1 MRLTP
6 VTTNL
11 LPGLSLGVLLLAST
25 ALAQAPRL
33 TVPDP
38 SPHASISQR
47 VGVTDITV
55 DYHRPAVAKR
65 KIWGELVPYGEV
77 WRAGANENT
86 TITFST
92 PATVG
97 GKQLP
102 AGTYGLHTIP
112 TQSTWTVILST
123 VSSAWGSFSYDE
135 KEDAVRLTV
144 TPQPAELE
152 ENLEYRFEK
161 PTETSVDVV
170 LHWERLQL
178 SFPIAV
184 DTKAIT
190 LASLK
195 SQLRGLARFSWQP
208 WNQAAQWCLR
218 NNYDLDQAL
227 AWADRSIG
235 MQAAYANL
243 TTKAALLEKK
253 KDLDGAS
260 KLRAQAMKLATEADI
275 NNLAYQLLAEKKT
288 SEALALF
295 RKNVKEHPE
304 SWNGYDSLGEA
315 LATTGDKKGAQ
326 ENYSKALALAKDP
339 ADKKRIGGILAKLEK

>member
-1 MRLTP
+1 MQP
-6 VTTNL
+6 MTNL
-11 LPGLSLGVLLLAST
+11 WSGLTLGVILLAST

-38 SPHASISQR
+38 SPHASVSQR
-47 VGVTDITV
+47 VGLTDITV
-55 DYHRPAVAKR
+55 DYHRPSVAKR

-92 PATVG
+92 PVTVG

-102 AGTYGLHTIP
+102 AGAYGLHTIP
-112 TQSTWTVILST
+112 TPTTWTVILST
-123 VSSAWGSFSYDE
+123 VSSAWGSFSYDQ

-144 TPQPAELE
+144 TPQPAEFE
-152 ENLEYRFEK
+152 ESLEYRFEK
-161 PTETSVDVV
+161 PTGNSADVV
-170 LHWERLQL
+170 LHWERLQI
-178 SFPIAV
+178 SFPITV
-184 DTKAIT
+184 DSKAIT

-208 WNQAAQWCLR
+208 WNQAAQWCLQ
-218 NNYDLDQAL
+218 NDYDLDQAL

-235 MQAAYANL
+235 MQAAYPNL

-304 SWNGYDSLGEA
+304 SWNCYDSLGEA
-315 LATTGDKKGAQ
+315 LATTGDKKGAA
-326 ENYSKALALAKDP
+326 ENYSKAMALAKDP
-339 ADKKRIGGILAKLEK
+339 ADKKRIGAILARLEK